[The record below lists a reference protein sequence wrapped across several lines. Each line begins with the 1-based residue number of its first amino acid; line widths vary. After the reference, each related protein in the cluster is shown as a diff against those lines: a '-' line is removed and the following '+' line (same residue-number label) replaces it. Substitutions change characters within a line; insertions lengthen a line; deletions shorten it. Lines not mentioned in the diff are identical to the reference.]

1 MHDVITGWFWAQKKA
16 IKALLADVKAELVCL
31 IVCTNPSSGLSGCQC
46 CMISVEHG
54 LELLEAGLGFVH
66 LNVCKLFL
74 HVLAHCVCKA
84 TLSSG

>member
-54 LELLEAGLGFVH
+54 LELLEAGLG
-66 LNVCKLFL
+66 LYI
-74 HVLAHCVCKA
+74 
-84 TLSSG
+84 